1 MKKLIILLIVIFSIF
16 LIFLSIFFY
25 KRNNEIC
32 GYKKY
37 ETVTLDEFLHS
48 QEAPENWKHLS
59 KNSKGDVIY
68 NDKVII
74 TEDKKPIND
83 KTAVDSV
90 FLLKIL
96 VIADGAIPKENCD
109 ESDTITNGILGCYIY
124 ED

>member
-1 MKKLIILLIVIFSIF
+1 MKKFVIILIVIFSV
-16 LIFLSIFFY
+16 FLSIFFY

-37 ETVTLDEFLHS
+37 ETVTLDEFLYS
-48 QEAPENWKHLS
+48 KEAPENWKHLS

-74 TEDKKPIND
+74 TEDKKTIND

-90 FLLKIL
+90 SLLKIL
-96 VIADGAIPKENCD
+96 VIADGAVPKENCD

-124 ED
+124 GDES

>member
-1 MKKLIILLIVIFSIF
+1 MKKFVIILIVIFSV
-16 LIFLSIFFY
+16 FLSIFFY

-37 ETVTLDEFLHS
+37 ETVTLDEFLYS

-74 TEDKKPIND
+74 TEDKKTIND

-90 FLLKIL
+90 LLLKIL
-96 VIADGAIPKENCD
+96 VIADGAVPKENCD

-124 ED
+124 GDES